1 MSQMIQ
7 VLLPVFN
14 GAQFLREQI
23 DSIMNQ
29 SHQPFHILCRDDGST
44 DESVAILDAYQAR
57 HPQLVTRLPSCPER
71 LGALQS
77 FALLMQAALVK
88 ADAAEAK
95 VYFALADQDD
105 IWQPDKLA
113 ICLNALQKAE
123 QAQPDKPILVHSD
136 LRVIAANGDE
146 IAPSLMAF
154 QGLKPEHRGFA
165 AQLVSNTVT
174 GCTTLLNRGLLRR
187 ALPIPD
193 EAVMHDWWLSLVGSA
208 FGRLVYVETPLVLY
222 RQHAS
227 NTLGARQHESPGL
240 DRQSMRRLFR
250 WHQEAS
256 IQQQFEE
263 LAKQARGF
271 NARFGE
277 QINAND
283 RRTLKWVCRMPTLGL
298 WGQRILFRLLRNR
311 VERAV

>member
-14 GAQFLREQI
+14 GAPFLQEQL
-23 DSIMNQ
+23 DSIVNQ
-29 SHQPFHILCRDDGST
+29 SHQPLHILCRDDGST

-57 HPQLVTRLPSCPER
+57 HPELITRLPSGPER

-77 FALLMQAALVK
+77 FALLMQAA
-88 ADAAEAK
+88 EGEG
-95 VYFALADQDD
+95 YFALADQDD

-113 ICLNALQKAE
+113 ICLSALQKAE
-123 QAQPDKPILVHSD
+123 QAQLDKPILVHSD

-146 IAPSLMAF
+146 IAPSLMAY
-154 QGLKPEHRGFA
+154 QGLKPERQGFA

-174 GCTTLLNRGLLRR
+174 GCTTLFNRALLRR

-193 EAVMHDWWLSLVGSA
+193 DAVMHDWWLSLVGSA
-208 FGRLVYVETPLVLY
+208 FGRLVYVETPQVLY

-227 NTLGARQHESPGL
+227 NTLGARRHEPPGL
-240 DRQSMRRLFR
+240 NRQSMRRLFR
-250 WHQEAS
+250 RHQEAS
-256 IQQQFEE
+256 IQQQFED
-263 LAKQARGF
+263 LAQQARGF
-271 NARFGE
+271 NARFSK
-277 QINAND
+277 QLNAHD

-311 VERAV
+311 VERAG